1 MYMYINHNHHRTIT
15 ERFNIRPLT
24 YKSGVTNHAGLDFY
38 KETEDISINIDNDN
52 QQCNKKCFEVSF
64 NSSRTEQPFL

>member
-1 MYMYINHNHHRTIT
+1 MYINHNHHRTIT
-15 ERFNIRPLT
+15 ECFNIRPLT

-38 KETEDISINIDNDN
+38 KETEDISIHIDNDN

-64 NSSRTEQPFL
+64 NSSLTEQPFL